1 LNMKLKKTNII
12 LSCFVLLVLLVPLN
26 NISAMEIKD
35 QLNRKIHLPK
45 QIKKIVSLAPSITE
59 IIYALG
65 VEDLLVGVTQYS
77 DYPAAA
83 SSLPKVG
90 SYVHL
95 DLERIIALKPDLCI
109 ATRDGNPLTTIE
121 RLEIMK
127 IPVYAV
133 DPRNLETIIQTIL
146 ELGRLLKAEKKADFL
161 AANMRS
167 RILKI
172 KNIISCTQ
180 HRTRLFFQIGISP
193 IVSAGSPTFINE
205 LIELAGG
212 ENLARGPAAYP
223 RFSKEKVISLA
234 PEVIIITSMARS
246 TVFEKVKAEWNRWPD
261 LPAVKQQRIYLED
274 SNLFD
279 RPTPRLVDGLELLA
293 KLLHPELFENI
304 K

>member
-1 LNMKLKKTNII
+1 MKLKKTNII
-12 LSCFVLLVLLVPLN
+12 LSCFVLLFLLVPLN
-26 NISAMEIKD
+26 DISAMEIKD

-45 QIKKIVSLAPSITE
+45 QIKTIVSLAPSITE

-146 ELGRLLKAEKKADFL
+146 ELGRLLKAEKKAVFL

-167 RILKI
+167 RI
-172 KNIISCTQ
+172 
-180 HRTRLFFQIGISP
+180 
-193 IVSAGSPTFINE
+193 
-205 LIELAGG
+205 
-212 ENLARGPAAYP
+212 
-223 RFSKEKVISLA
+223 
-234 PEVIIITSMARS
+234 
-246 TVFEKVKAEWNRWPD
+246 
-261 LPAVKQQRIYLED
+261 
-274 SNLFD
+274 
-279 RPTPRLVDGLELLA
+279 
-293 KLLHPELFENI
+293 
-304 K
+304 

>member
-1 LNMKLKKTNII
+1 MNMKLKKTNII

>member
-1 LNMKLKKTNII
+1 MNMKLKKTNII

-146 ELGRLLKAEKKADFL
+146 ELGHLLKAEKKADFL
-161 AANMRS
+161 AANMLS

>member
-1 LNMKLKKTNII
+1 MNMKFKKTIII
-12 LSCFVLLVLLVPLN
+12 LSWFVLLVLVLPLN
-26 NISAMEIKD
+26 IISAVEIKD
-35 QLNRKIHLPK
+35 QLNRKIILPK

-65 VEDLLVGVTQYS
+65 AQDLLVGVTQYS
-77 DYPAAA
+77 DYPRAAVL
-83 SSLPKVG
+83 LPKVG

-95 DLERIIALKPDLCI
+95 DLERIVALKPDLCI
-109 ATRDGNPLTTIE
+109 ATRDGNPLSVIS
-121 RLEIMK
+121 RLETLK

-133 DPRNLETIIQTIL
+133 DPRNLDTIMKTIL
-146 ELGRLLKAEKKADFL
+146 ELGHLLKAEKKASSLVSDMD
-161 AANMRS
+161 A
-167 RILKI
+167 RIINI
-172 KNIISCTQ
+172 KNIISGAQ

-193 IVSAGSPTFINE
+193 IVSAGTPTFIHE

-212 ENLARGPAAYP
+212 ENLAKGPAAYP

-234 PEVIIITSMARS
+234 PEVIIITSMARA
-246 TVFEKVKAEWNRWPD
+246 TVFEKVKAEWNKWPD

-293 KLLHPELFENI
+293 RLLHPELFENI

>member
-1 LNMKLKKTNII
+1 MKFKKTNII

-83 SSLPKVG
+83 TSLPKVG